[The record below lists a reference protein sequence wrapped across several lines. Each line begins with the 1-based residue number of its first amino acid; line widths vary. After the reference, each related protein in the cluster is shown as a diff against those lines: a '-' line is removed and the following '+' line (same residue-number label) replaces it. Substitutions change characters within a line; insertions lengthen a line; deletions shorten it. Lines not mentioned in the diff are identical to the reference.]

1 MTFFL
6 KFVLFKSARLNFRQ
20 SCRNILFR
28 INNLYFQDTCKS
40 LTPSFSRRST
50 GITPTEADL
59 DTPDKVDEM
68 GELLG
73 LSPVST
79 PKSSKS
85 DPLTK
90 LSGSSTSLL
99 VPDVPVYRVP
109 PKPKPPTS
117 PKPDKVARLTK
128 VGYYTAF
135 NYLFESGP

>member
-1 MTFFL
+1 MIP
-6 KFVLFKSARLNFRQ
+6 KPR
-20 SCRNILFR
+20 
-28 INNLYFQDTCKS
+28 
-40 LTPSFSRRST
+40 RRST

-90 LSGSSTSLL
+90 VSSPTSLL

-117 PKPDKVARLTK
+117 PKPDKITRLNK
-128 VGYYTAF
+128 VRIKI
-135 NYLFESGP
+135 SV